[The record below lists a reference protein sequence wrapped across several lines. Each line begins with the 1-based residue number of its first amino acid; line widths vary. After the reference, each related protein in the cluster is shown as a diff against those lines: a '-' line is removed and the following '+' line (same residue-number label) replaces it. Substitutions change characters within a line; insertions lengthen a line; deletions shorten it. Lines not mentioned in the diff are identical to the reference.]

1 MKRDPFAGPTY
12 DTPRG
17 PIETRYLTVDDR
29 MRIVRQADAE
39 TLRAILALSDFSVQA
54 TVRLAA
60 KRRLRKLEAQP

>member
-1 MKRDPFAGPTY
+1 VKRDPFAGQTY

-17 PIETRYLTVDDR
+17 PLATRILSVDDR
-29 MRIVRQADAE
+29 MRIVRQADVE
-39 TLRAILALSDFSVQA
+39 TLRAILALPGFSVQK